1 MTNIVNGI
9 NYDAFAENLNDKLDI
24 DASNATQATE
34 NWVKSVGGADGVVGA
49 LIPVLASDTYVPN
62 GCQPCD
68 GKEYDASEYPEFW
81 NDFCGKTEYVTKHYT
96 KVGNIQETEEKVISG
111 FSESN
116 YVDLDRV
123 FSPKP
128 TDTWELFFKF
138 ETGPQVVT
146 TQEQFLSSDGF
157 GITFCIG
164 GTQTIQPYIS
174 SNGTSWNISTDAQA
188 GGSVAPGTIYY
199 FKAIFDGN
207 YIKAWLSQDKQTWN
221 QCFSIQTTETVF
233 PASIRLGI
241 WGGSVHQ
248 PFSGK
253 FYLNESYIKINKIT
267 WWIAETR
274 GLSGGNAICCT
285 YEDYQKD
292 IEAYKS
298 CARFGIDKVNNK
310 FKVPTIRDGATL
322 TQAMSDS
329 ELGRSYN
336 ESLPDAIYYSDA
348 AWGTASGDA
357 NRSLVTSKGGYEVN
371 NTGKGLLTGTAQNAT
386 PTYSYSYGKLSAS
399 NSTYQDNALV
409 QTNNIR
415 VRWFVRLA
423 NSIKESYN
431 QIEKYQINSTFFY
444 GMSHWYKGTMNNS
457 SWLRSNGQWNS
468 GNVYEG
474 LWNWLIEKY
483 NRPDFKTTFDNANLF
498 GNILLIDHELKGFS
512 LTNHATPKKLM
523 DPTKPW
529 ELVVKFKT
537 GSTVGG
543 FSRVIGTM
551 SEFDT
556 HGIVVGFSNTG
567 NLAIYLSST
576 GTSWDIANNAATGFN
591 SLAINTTYWYKLAYN
606 GSQYQSWY
614 STDGRSYTAGNIIAN
629 TKPIYIDSLS
639 LGNHKYSASGSQP
652 WVGSVDLTGCY
663 IKSAGE
669 IVWNGI
675 YEENGQ
681 VIDTTTEA
689 DEYRFVIDTKLK
701 EFKLPLKNGQEG
713 IFADGVKG
721 NGISIGLLCKDG
733 TNHALGGHS
742 TAADNGYSYTVVTQ
756 LAKYNTT
763 AGTAMGNTAASAAN
777 TTFGLTKDPDKS
789 GMIVDKSIPEGWN
802 LYWYVGDTLRNP
814 QIIDIAR
821 ISESV
826 SMKVDKTQATEVS
839 FPSDQRIDL
848 TLGASGSTYTAPAN
862 GWFSLRGPVS
872 AQGYIGSNLV
882 GLTSVGSSSFGFN
895 AYVPVKTGDVVTI
908 SYSKVDSFQFIYAK
922 GSSTE

>member
-1 MTNIVNGI
+1 M
-9 NYDAFAENLNDKLDI
+9 
-24 DASNATQATE
+24 
-34 NWVKSVGGADGVVGA
+34 
-49 LIPVLASDTYVPN
+49 
-62 GCQPCD
+62 
-68 GKEYDASEYPEFW
+68 
-81 NDFCGKTEYVTKHYT
+81 
-96 KVGNIQETEEKVISG
+96 
-111 FSESN
+111 
-116 YVDLDRV
+116 
-123 FSPKP
+123 FSPGP

-138 ETGPQVVT
+138 ETGPQAVAV
-146 TQEQFLSSDGF
+146 QEQFLSSDGF

-164 GTQTIQPYIS
+164 DTQTIQPWIS
-174 SNGTSWNISTDAQA
+174 SNGTSWNIATAAQA
-188 GGSVAPGTIYY
+188 GGSVTPGTIYY

-221 QCFSIQTTETVF
+221 QCFSIQATETIF
-233 PASIRLGI
+233 PAGIRLGV

-292 IEAYKS
+292 IERYKS
-298 CARFGIDKVNNK
+298 CAKFGIDKVNNK
-310 FKVPTIRDGATL
+310 FKVPTVRDGATL

-329 ELGRSYN
+329 ELGKSYN
-336 ESLPDAIYYSDA
+336 ESLPNAIYYSDA

-357 NRSLVTSKGGYEVN
+357 TRSLVTSKGGYEVN

-431 QIEKYQINSTFFY
+431 QIEKYQINSTFSY

-543 FSRVIGTM
+543 LSRVIGAFAE
-551 SEFDT
+551 SDFK
-556 HGIVVGFSNTG
+556 GIVVGFTNTSNFS
-567 NLAIYLSST
+567 IYLSSA
-576 GTSWDIANNAATGFN
+576 GTNWDIANNVATGLN
-591 SLAINTTYWYKLAYN
+591 SLAVNTTYWYKLTYN

-614 STDGRSYTAGNIIAN
+614 STDGRSYAAGSIIAN
-629 TKPIYIDSLS
+629 AKPIYIDSLS
-639 LGNHKYSASGSQP
+639 LGSHKYSATACKP
-652 WVGSVDLTGCY
+652 WVGSIDLTGCY

-669 IVWNGI
+669 IVWSGTH
-675 YEENGQ
+675 EENGQ
-681 VIDTTTEA
+681 VTNNTTKAE
-689 DEYRFVIDTKLK
+689 DYRFVIDTKLK

-713 IFADGVKG
+713 VFTNGVKG
-721 NGISIGLLCKDG
+721 NGMTLGL
-733 TNHALGGHS
+733 TN
-742 TAADNGYSYTVVTQ
+742 
-756 LAKYNTT
+756 
-763 AGTAMGNTAASAAN
+763 GTANGGLQTLSFNSGVTDGGTARV
-777 TTFGLTKDPDKS
+777 DKS
-789 GMIVDKSIPEGWN
+789 GYDKGIGTVVAGGGTGSGFNTYRSVGITTDQSKSGMVVDKTIPEGWN
-802 LYWYVGDTLRNP
+802 LYWYAGDTLRNP

-821 ISESV
+821 IGEKLTDINAASRGYVVESYHNGT
-826 SMKVDKTQATEVS
+826 DWYRIY
-839 FPSDQRIDL
+839 SD
-848 TLGASGSTYTAPAN
+848 
-862 GWFSLRGPVS
+862 GWIEQGGVVFNFSSDFTINFLKSYSINPTV
-872 AQGYIGSNLV
+872 
-882 GLTSVGSSSFGFN
+882 
-895 AYVPVKTGDVVTI
+895 VVTEYLNSNVTNQVVI
-908 SYSKVDSFQFIYAK
+908 KQIAVSNFVLHNDHTATSTSATWYAC
-922 GSSTE
+922 GF